1 MGYNIYRSTVKGT
14 IGEKLN
20 IMSVFGGAYVDVNA
34 KPGTTYYYI
43 VREIIGGSAAVG
55 QTGSGDRPIAG
66 DTQTEATTGE
76 ISGDFG
82 NQRGFILMQIG
93 NGTMNVNGALVEIDP
108 GRGAAPILENERTLL
123 PIRAVIE
130 AMGGSAVWDA
140 GEQKILLSALGHT
153 LEMWVGRRDM
163 TVDGSAA
170 AMDIAP
176 EIING
181 RTMLPLRFVAENTG
195 CLIEWIGSTQEVVIV
210 YPL

>member
-1 MGYNIYRSTVKGT
+1 MGYNIYRSTVKRT

-20 IMSVFGGAYVDVNA
+20 IMSAFGGTYVDVNA
-34 KPGTTYYYI
+34 KPGTTYYYT
-43 VREIIGGSAAVG
+43 VREIIGGSAAAG
-55 QTGSGDRPIAG
+55 QTGSGDRSIAG

-76 ISGDFG
+76 ISGDVG

-93 NGTMNVNGALVEIDP
+93 KDTMSVNGALVEIDP
-108 GRGAAPILENERTLL
+108 GRGAAPILENGRTLL

-130 AMGGSAVWDA
+130 AMGGSAEWDA
-140 GEQKILLSALGHT
+140 GEQKILLSVLSHT

-195 CLIEWIGSTQEVVIV
+195 CLIEWIGSTQEIVIV